1 MTELEDIKRALDR
14 RVDKMRGNNDRASV
28 DRYKQTHDAL
38 FAGMRGQ
45 AVPVEDF
52 ACEQDP
58 EPAFQRFVKV
68 VANTTQRVVKDFRGG
83 RNA

>member
-1 MTELEDIKRALDR
+1 MTELEDIKRAYER

-38 FAGMRGQ
+38 FAGMRVQ
-45 AVPVEDF
+45 VVPVEDF

-58 EPAFQRFVKV
+58 EPAFQRFVKAV
-68 VANTTQRVVKDFRGG
+68 SGATQGVVKTFRGDK
-83 RNA
+83 NV